1 MTDYSEEQRNEL
13 EALESIYPD
22 SFTVLSENP
31 TTFTITVTSEA
42 GENGETVQTT
52 LKFTYREKYPDETPL
67 YEIVS
72 QENLDDNDVTDI
84 IKLLE
89 QQVEEN
95 LGMVMIF
102 TLVSA
107 VQEKLNEIVDQIK
120 TRREEEK
127 KQKEREAEE
136 EEKQRFHG
144 TPVTIENFLNW
155 KAKFDAELL
164 EIKRKKMKEEE
175 QAGKNKLS
183 DVCVGAGV
191 LFVDPSCLLNGE
203 DVYSALVNSCLKWI
217 TTLTLLTSSFW
228 RKLETVWRLMNLYS
242 KKWMI

>member
-1 MTDYSEEQRNEL
+1 MAPGVPSRRPSERVGGWRGGERVRVPRRAGWERGGARCAGRAAHGRWRRATMTDYSEEQRNEL

-22 SFTVLSENP
+22 SFTVLSEKP
-31 TTFTITVTSEA
+31 ATFTITVTSEA
-42 GENGETVQTT
+42 GENDETVQTT

-72 QENLDDNDVTDI
+72 QENLEDNDVTDI

-89 QQVEEN
+89 KQAEEN

-136 EEKQRFHG
+136 EEK
-144 TPVTIENFLNW
+144 EN
-155 KAKFDAELL
+155 
-164 EIKRKKMKEEE
+164 
-175 QAGKNKLS
+175 S
-183 DVCVGAGV
+183 
-191 LFVDPSCLLNGE
+191 
-203 DVYSALVNSCLKWI
+203 YLKWI
-217 TTLTLLTSSFW
+217 TILTHLTSSFW
-228 RKLETVWRLMNLYS
+228 RKVCLTVILLRKLPWSQLKTLQACAKS
-242 KKWMI
+242 C

>member
-22 SFTVLSENP
+22 SFTVLSEKP

-42 GENGETVQTT
+42 GANDETVQTT

-72 QENLDDNDVTDI
+72 QENLDDNDVTNI

-89 QQVEEN
+89 QQAEEN

-136 EEKQRFHG
+136 EEK
-144 TPVTIENFLNW
+144 
-155 KAKFDAELL
+155 
-164 EIKRKKMKEEE
+164 
-175 QAGKNKLS
+175 
-183 DVCVGAGV
+183 
-191 LFVDPSCLLNGE
+191 
-203 DVYSALVNSCLKWI
+203 VNSCLKWI
-217 TTLTLLTSSFW
+217 TTLTLLTSSSW
-228 RKLETVWRLMNLYS
+228 RKLETAWRLMNLYS
-242 KKWMI
+242 KKWMTWSWRMKRMTLTTTPLI

>member
-22 SFTVLSENP
+22 SFTVLSEKP
-31 TTFTITVTSEA
+31 ATFTITVTSEA
-42 GENGETVQTT
+42 GENDETVQTT

-89 QQVEEN
+89 QQVRKMEYLN
-95 LGMVMIF
+95 STWYNSHFSQNFSLKSNAH
-102 TLVSA
+102 LHS
-107 VQEKLNEIVDQIK
+107 QLCKLCLQPYFLFF
-120 TRREEEK
+120 
-127 KQKEREAEE
+127 Q
-136 EEKQRFHG
+136 QRFHG

-164 EIKRKKMKEEE
+164 EMKRKKMKEDE

-183 DVCVGAGV
+183 G
-191 LFVDPSCLLNGE
+191 
-203 DVYSALVNSCLKWI
+203 
-217 TTLTLLTSSFW
+217 
-228 RKLETVWRLMNLYS
+228 
-242 KKWMI
+242 